1 MKKLLLIAL
10 LTILAL
16 TGPINY
22 VVAQA
27 VTDEQLG
34 LQYFNNRE
42 YDKAAALFERLF
54 DEKPGIYNY
63 TYLLQSLLELNDL
76 DKAEKIVKKQAK
88 RNPEDPRYIID
99 QGYVLIRANQSNKA
113 TRLFEQAIKDLPA
126 DQRKISEL
134 ANAFMVRR
142 ENDFAVKTYMKGR
155 QLLSPGYNF
164 GFELALLYEAQG
176 IYDKMVTEYLDL
188 LETNPELQNQVQ
200 DRLQNSL
207 NNDPDGQKSELVR
220 IAILKKVQKAPNDV
234 MLSELMLW
242 FSIQLK
248 DFNAAFIQAK
258 ALDRR
263 LDENGSRVFALGM
276 LCVNN
281 NNFSTAIE
289 AYRYVIEK
297 SNDISLVIQSKVEIL
312 RAEYEQVTRN
322 YPVNQSDLRKLED
335 KYQKTLAEAGRNP
348 LIFPLMRN
356 LAHIQAF
363 YLNNTGSAIAL
374 LEELISLT
382 SQDRTRQ
389 AESKLELA
397 DIYLFTGD
405 PWEATLLYSQVD
417 KAFKNDPM
425 GHEAR
430 FRNARLSFY
439 IGEFEWARAQLDVL
453 KAATSK
459 LIANDAMA
467 LSLLIGDNI
476 DIDSSTVQLGTY
488 ARADLLLYRNKP
500 EDALALL
507 DSLLTAFP
515 GHLITDDALMKKA
528 EIYIKQGNFTEAET
542 LFRKVVTEFGDGI
555 LGDDALFRLALLYD
569 QPGKGLSDVSSYTS
583 EELFFMNI
591 LDPQSKDKD
600 KAMAAYQE
608 LLVKYP
614 GSLFTVDARKRFRAL
629 RGDLIN

>member
-1 MKKLLLIAL
+1 
-10 LTILAL
+10 
-16 TGPINY
+16 
-22 VVAQA
+22 
-27 VTDEQLG
+27 
-34 LQYFNNRE
+34 
-42 YDKAAALFERLF
+42 
-54 DEKPGIYNY
+54 
-63 TYLLQSLLELNDL
+63 
-76 DKAEKIVKKQAK
+76 
-88 RNPEDPRYIID
+88 
-99 QGYVLIRANQSNKA
+99 
-113 TRLFEQAIKDLPA
+113 
-126 DQRKISEL
+126 L

-142 ENDFAVKTYMKGR
+142 ENDFAVRTYMKGR
-155 QLLSPGYNF
+155 QLLSPGYTF
-164 GFELALLYEAQG
+164 GFELALLYETQG
-176 IYDKMVTEYLDL
+176 IYDKMVNEYLNL

-248 DFNAAFIQAK
+248 DFEAAFIQAK

-263 LDENGSRVFALGM
+263 LNENGSRVFALGR
-276 LCVNN
+276 LCVTN

-289 AYRYVIEK
+289 AYSYVIQK
-297 SNDISLVIQSKVEIL
+297 SNDIPLVIQSKVEIL
-312 RAEYEQVTRN
+312 RAEYEQVTGN
-322 YPVNQSDLRKLED
+322 YPVSQADLKKLEE
-335 KYQKTLAEAGRNP
+335 KYHKTLAEAGRNP

-363 YLNNTGSAIAL
+363 YLNNTDSAITL

-382 SQDRTRQ
+382 SGDRALQ

-476 DIDSSTVQLGTY
+476 DMDSSTVQLGTY

-500 EDALALL
+500 DEALALL
-507 DSLLTAFP
+507 DSLLTAFT
-515 GHLITDDALMKKA
+515 GHMITDDALMKKA
-528 EIYIKQGNFTEAET
+528 EIQIKKGNFTEAET
-542 LFRKVVTEFGDGI
+542 LFRTVVTDHGDGI

-569 QPGKGLSDVSSYTS
+569 QPEKGLSEISAYSSA
-583 EELFFMNI
+583 ELFFMNI
-591 LDPQSKDKD
+591 RDQQSKDKE

-629 RGDLIN
+629 RGDQVN

>member
-1 MKKLLLIAL
+1 MKKQLLFAFL
-10 LTILAL
+10 LILAL
-16 TGPINY
+16 TGQVNIAM
-22 VVAQA
+22 AQA

-34 LQYFNNRE
+34 MQYFNNRE
-42 YDKAAALFERLF
+42 FDKAAALFERLF
-54 DEKPGIYNY
+54 DEKPGVYNY

-113 TRLFEQAIKDLPA
+113 TKLFEQAIKDLPA

-142 ENDFAVKTYMKGR
+142 ENDFAVRTYLKGR
-155 QLLSPGYNF
+155 QLLSPGYTF
-164 GFELALLYEAQG
+164 GFELALLYETQG
-176 IYDKMVTEYLDL
+176 IYDKMADEYLNL
-188 LETNPELQNQVQ
+188 LEKNPDMQNQVQ

-207 NNDPDGQKSELVR
+207 NNDPDGQKTEMVR
-220 IAILKKVQKAPNDV
+220 IALLKKVQKSPNDV

-242 FSIQLK
+242 LSIQLK
-248 DFNAAFIQAK
+248 DFDAAFIQAK

-263 LDENGSRVFALGM
+263 LDENGSRVFALGR
-276 LCVNN
+276 LCVAN
-281 NNFSTAIE
+281 NNFTTAIE
-289 AYRYVIEK
+289 AYKYVIEK
-297 SNDISLVIQSKVEIL
+297 SKDIPLVIQSKVEIL
-312 RAEYEQVTRN
+312 GAEYEQVTKK
-322 YPVNQSDLRKLED
+322 YPINQADLLKLED
-335 KYQKTLAEAGRNP
+335 KYNKTLAEAGRNP

-356 LAHIQAF
+356 LAHLQAF
-363 YLNNTGSAIAL
+363 YLNKTDSAIKL
-374 LEELISLT
+374 LEELIGLT
-382 SQDRTRQ
+382 SGDRTFQ

-397 DIYLFTGD
+397 DIFLFTGE

-417 KAFKNDPM
+417 KAFKNDPI

-467 LSLLIGDNI
+467 LSLLISDNI
-476 DIDSSTVQLGTY
+476 DMDSSTVQLATY

-500 EDALALL
+500 DEALALL
-507 DSLLTAFP
+507 DSLLIAFP

-528 EIYIKQGNFTEAET
+528 EIQIKKGNFAEAET
-542 LFRKVVTEFGDGI
+542 LFRTVVTDYGDGI

-569 QPGKGLSDVSSYTS
+569 QPEKGLSEISSYS
-583 EELFFMNI
+583 SAELFFLDI
-591 LDPQSKDKD
+591 RDPQSKDKE
-600 KAMAAYQE
+600 KAMATYQE

-614 GSLFTVDARKRFRAL
+614 GSLFTVDTRKRFRAL
-629 RGDLIN
+629 RGDQVN

>member
-1 MKKLLLIAL
+1 MKKQFLYAFLLIVTLSAS
-10 LTILAL
+10 
-16 TGPINY
+16 INN

-54 DEKPGIYNY
+54 DEKPGVYNY

-88 RNPEDPRYIID
+88 RNPGDPRYIID

-113 TRLFEQAIKDLPA
+113 NKLFEQAIKDLPA

-142 ENDFAVKTYMKGR
+142 ENDYAVRTYLRGR
-155 QLLSPGYNF
+155 QLLSPGYTF
-164 GFELALLYEAQG
+164 GFELAMLYEAQG
-176 IYDKMVTEYLDL
+176 VYDKMVNEYLDL

-207 NNDPDGQKSELVR
+207 NNDPEGQKSELVR
-220 IAILKKVQKAPNDV
+220 TAILKKVQKAPNDV

-248 DFNAAFIQAK
+248 DFDAAFIQAK

-263 LDENGSRVFALGM
+263 LDENGSRVFALGK
-276 LCVNN
+276 LCVSN

-289 AYRYVIEK
+289 AYSYVIEK
-297 SNDISLVIQSKVEIL
+297 SKDIPLVIQSKVEIL
-312 RAEYEQVTRN
+312 KAEYEQVTRK
-322 YPVNQSDLRKLED
+322 YPVNQTDLKKLEE
-335 KYQKTLAEAGRNP
+335 KYKNTLTEAGRNP

-356 LAHIQAF
+356 LAHLQAF
-363 YLNNTGSAIAL
+363 YLNNTDSAISL

-382 SQDRTRQ
+382 SGDRTLQ

-467 LSLLIGDNI
+467 LSLLISDNI
-476 DIDSSTVQLGTY
+476 DMDSSTVQLGTY

-500 EDALALL
+500 DEALAVL

-528 EIYIKQGNFTEAET
+528 EINIKQGDFTEAET
-542 LFRKVVTEFGDGI
+542 LLRKVVTDFGDGI
-555 LGDDALFRLALLYD
+555 LGDDALFRLALLFD
-569 QPGKGLSDVSSYTS
+569 QPEKGLSDLSSYS
-583 EELFFMNI
+583 SAELFFMDI
-591 LDPQSKDKD
+591 RDPKSKDKE